1 MGVVYLLEL
10 TALVQRSDPGHL
22 AQNKEARPEAMQ
34 QGTRCPMSC
43 LPVSGR
49 CNLGLPDRLCWR
61 TGYHMGWGAGRDDL
75 QGLLQFCFQFSYPLW
90 VLTGQKLL

>member
-1 MGVVYLLEL
+1 MGVVYPLEL